1 MLVGLKRHFCLAVR
15 CPDPRAL
22 NPNTPPAERHLAVL
36 VTMTDRGAFRVVPAL
51 RPDHLIDL
59 GLQQFAQH
67 TQADLDRQRQQ
78 PLSRRPDQLPQRLL
92 HPLRKHGLIVD
103 RLSDRYV

>member
-1 MLVGLKRHFCLAVR
+1 MAV
-15 CPDPRAL
+15 A
-22 NPNTPPAERHLAVL
+22 
-36 VTMTDRGAFRVVPAL
+36 DRDTTRVVLAL

-67 TQADLDRQRQQ
+67 PQADLDRQREQ
-78 PLSRRPDQLPQRLL
+78 PLSRRANQLPQRLL
-92 HPLRKHGLIVD
+92 HPLREHGLIVD